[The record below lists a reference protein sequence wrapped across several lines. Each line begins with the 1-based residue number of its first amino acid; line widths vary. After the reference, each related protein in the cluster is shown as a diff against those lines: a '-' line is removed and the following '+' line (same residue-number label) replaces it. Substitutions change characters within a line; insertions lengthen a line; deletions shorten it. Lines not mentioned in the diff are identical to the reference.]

1 MMAYNQPY
9 YNGGYYPQYQNGA
22 VPDMLNQYKGQYQQP
37 IMQQPIVQQMQTPT
51 QTNDMI
57 WVLNENEAT
66 SYPVAPNNSVV
77 LWDKN
82 EPIIYVKSVNNQGMP
97 SMRVLY
103 FEERNATPSNSL
115 KNAPKTH
122 ECTCGDKF
130 ATKEQINALEGKIND
145 LTAKYEELSHPIV
158 EKPKTTTK
166 KTKESEE

>member
-1 MMAYNQPY
+1 MAYPNY

-37 IMQQPIVQQMQTPT
+37 IMQQPIVQQMQAPT

-103 FEERNATPSNSL
+103 FEERNATTSNSP

-130 ATKEQINALEGKIND
+130 ATKEQIKDLKAKLDD
-145 LTAKYEELSHPIV
+145 LTAKYEELSHTII

-166 KTKESEE
+166 KVKESEE

>member
-1 MMAYNQPY
+1 MAYPNY
-9 YNGGYYPQYQNGA
+9 YQGGYYPHYQNGA
-22 VPDMLNQYKGQYQQP
+22 VPDMLNQYKGNYQQMP
-37 IMQQPIVQQMQTPT
+37 MQQPMVQQMQTPT

-103 FEERNATPSNSL
+103 FEERNATASNL
-115 KNAPKTH
+115 PKNTPKTH

-130 ATKEQINALEGKIND
+130 ATKEQLSAVEGKIND
-145 LTAKYEELSHPIV
+145 ILAMYEELKDKQTV
-158 EKPKTTTK
+158 KTTKNTK
-166 KTKESEE
+166 KEVE

>member
-1 MMAYNQPY
+1 MAYPNY
-9 YNGGYYPQYQNGA
+9 YQGGYFPQYQNGA

-37 IMQQPIVQQMQTPT
+37 IMQQPMVQQMQIPT

-103 FEERNATPSNSL
+103 FEERNATPSNSP

-122 ECTCGDKF
+122 ECTCGSKY
-130 ATKEQINALEGKIND
+130 ATKEQLNAVEGKIKD
-145 LTAKYEELSHPIV
+145 ILAMYEEL
-158 EKPKTTTK
+158 KDKQTPKTTKSAK
-166 KTKESEE
+166 KEVE